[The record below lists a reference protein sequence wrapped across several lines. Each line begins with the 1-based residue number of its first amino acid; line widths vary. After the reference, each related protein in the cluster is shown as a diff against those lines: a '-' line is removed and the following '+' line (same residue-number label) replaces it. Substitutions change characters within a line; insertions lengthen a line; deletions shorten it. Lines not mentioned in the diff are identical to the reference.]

1 MKLRQE
7 LEAQKERWGGMAA
20 ARKNQVIEEED
31 EFDAMFEE
39 ATGI

>member
-1 MKLRQE
+1 MRQE

-20 ARKNQVIEEED
+20 SRKNQVIEEED